1 MRLTLNDKSK
11 IDILVALFQL
21 FKNCSV
27 VIKLEFSSNNLI
39 IQGMDKSHICLFI
52 TTIKS
57 DWFTIYSFV
66 ENVSFIIDSATILSI
81 LTRIQEN
88 QLLVMEY
95 NIQNETLD
103 LEVLSNIN
111 SKNETKNEN
120 KKETKDKKEEKVEYN
135 RYFQI
140 QLIDLELEN
149 YTIPEVNY
157 DAEFSI
163 NSKQLNEL
171 MSQLILFGDTLN
183 IVCNEDEIYLETTGD
198 CGKMKV
204 DIPIDSLNEFSISE
218 GEKMEIS
225 FSLQNLF
232 KMTMSTKLSKDI
244 EIGIRNDYPIRIKY
258 DLGEES
264 SSVFFIAPKVIN

>member
-1 MRLTLNDKSK
+1 MRLTLNEKSK

-21 FKNCSV
+21 FKNCSS
-27 VIKLEFSSNNLI
+27 VIKFEFTSNNLI

-52 TTIKS
+52 TYIKS
-57 DWFTIYSFV
+57 SWFTIYSFIK
-66 ENVSFIIDSATILSI
+66 NVSFIIDSATILSI
-81 LTRIQEN
+81 LTRIQEH

-103 LEVLSNIN
+103 LEVLSNIV
-111 SKNETKNEN
+111 SKNN
-120 KKETKDKKEEKVEYN
+120 KEEIIEYN

-149 YTIPEVNY
+149 FNIPEINY

-163 NSKQLNEL
+163 NSKHLNEL
-171 MSQLILFGDTLN
+171 LSQLILFGNTLN
-183 IVCNEDEIYLETTGD
+183 IVCNEEEIYLETNGD

-204 DIPIDSLNEFSISE
+204 DIPIESLNEFSISE

-244 EIGIRNDYPIRIKY
+244 EIGIRNEYPIRIKY
-258 DLGEES
+258 DLGEDS
-264 SSVFFIAPKVIN
+264 FSLFFIAPKVIN

>member
-1 MRLTLNDKSK
+1 MRLTINDKSK
-11 IDILVALFQL
+11 IDLLVALFQL

-27 VIKLEFSSNNLI
+27 VVKLEFTSNNLI
-39 IQGMDKSHICLFI
+39 IQGMDKSHICLFL
-52 TTIKS
+52 TNIKS
-57 DWFTIYSFV
+57 TWFTVYSFV

-81 LTRIQEN
+81 LTRILEN
-88 QLLVMEY
+88 QLLIIEY
-95 NIQNETLD
+95 NSQNETLD
-103 LEVLSNIN
+103 LEVLNNLS
-111 SKNETKNEN
+111 SKNDK
-120 KKETKDKKEEKVEYN
+120 KKEEKVEYN

-140 QLIDLELEN
+140 PLIDLELEN
-149 YTIPEVNY
+149 YNIPEVSY

-183 IVCNEDEIYLETTGD
+183 IVCNEDEIYLETNGD

-204 DIPIDSLNEFSISE
+204 EIPIDSLNEFSISE

-258 DLGEES
+258 DLGDNS
-264 SSVFFIAPKVIN
+264 YSVFFIAPKVIN